1 MYFFTFNRR
10 YFFYLSFFTSPEA
23 TTILGER
30 KLSIIFEILEMRS
43 VNTWLKLDYESVAP
57 VANCISDLQ
66 TELGLAGEVPRIWR
80 ERGKACQRAMGGT
93 FYRFIHYP
101 LSDLTRRPSI
111 R

>member
-1 MYFFTFNRR
+1 
-10 YFFYLSFFTSPEA
+10 
-23 TTILGER
+23 
-30 KLSIIFEILEMRS
+30 MRS